1 MECCARLNLKAS
13 PLFERPT
20 LGLPRPAKLGSL
32 NTARP
37 SLEFQGIATFNRS
50 CYFASPRTS
59 SLIALASAESN
70 ESKSGSVGTPLEP
83 QTPQG
88 KFLCGILKNQ
98 PDIFSFTAN
107 KQLEELATSRD
118 SSFARWERSSDSSES
133 YLHKRIAEL
142 KELECNIAVQEVMYF
157 LIVHN
162 FYQAKVPMI
171 PNLSKCTNDGRLEI
185 WSTKD
190 EELEC
195 VHEPEVLEMVREH
208 LANILRWTGK
218 SDTMVNWTM
227 LKIKKL
233 QLGRFYAASIMYGYF
248 LKSVRLRHR
257 LDLRLPLS
265 HAPLP
270 RFREFHKE
278 NLVSLGI
285 SVEME
290 SSSLYPT
297 SGKGGKSEKLRGY
310 MMGFDSKTLQ
320 ICAKLR
326 SQEATNLIEN
336 HSWAIFGDPKGEKV
350 TTENDEMVAVSVS
363 GLKRL
368 VLEAVAFGSFLWD
381 AEGHVDSIYR
391 LK

>member
-1 MECCARLNLKAS
+1 MECCARLKTT

-20 LGLPRPAKLGSL
+20 PLLLRPRAQSL

-37 SLEFQGIATFNRS
+37 SLEFQGIAIFNRS
-50 CYFASPRTS
+50 CYLVSPRTS
-59 SLIALASAESN
+59 PLIALASAESN
-70 ESKSGSVGTPLEP
+70 ETESGSVGTPLEP
-83 QTPQG
+83 RTSHG

-98 PDIFSFTAN
+98 PDIFPVTAN
-107 KQLEELATSRD
+107 EQLEELAASRD

-142 KELECNIAVQEVMYF
+142 KELECNIAIEEVMYF

-162 FYQAKVPMI
+162 FYQAKVPLI
-171 PNLSKCTNDGRLEI
+171 PNLSKCINDGRLEI
-185 WSTKD
+185 WSTKYQ
-190 EELEC
+190 ELES

-218 SDTMVNWTM
+218 SETVVNWTM

-257 LDLRLPLS
+257 LDLSLPS
-265 HAPLP
+265 SCAPLP
-270 RFREFHKE
+270 SFHE
-278 NLVSLGI
+278 LHEDNLVPLGI

-290 SSSLYPT
+290 SSFSYT
-297 SGKGGKSEKLRGY
+297 ASGKGGKAEKLRGY

-336 HSWAIFGDPKGEKV
+336 HSWAIFGDPKGKKV
-350 TTENDEMVAVSVS
+350 ATDNDEMVAVSVS